1 MGKVD
6 RRTTRLLVDLQACQT
21 VGSARRGVGRYSKAL
36 FEAMAEL
43 RGAR

>member
-21 VGSARRGVGRYSKAL
+21 VGSARRG
-36 FEAMAEL
+36 
-43 RGAR
+43 